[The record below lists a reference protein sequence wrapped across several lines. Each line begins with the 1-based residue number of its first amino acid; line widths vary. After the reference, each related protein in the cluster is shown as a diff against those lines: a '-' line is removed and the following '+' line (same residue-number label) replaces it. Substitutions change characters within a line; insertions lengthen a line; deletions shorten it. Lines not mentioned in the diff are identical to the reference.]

1 VVIVMRI
8 LLIAVL
14 FLASA
19 AGSARADRWWVEL
32 PRSGS
37 ASFEDPSLPWPPV
50 PGPRA
55 LQRRLRKGRPDVVA
69 ILQRGPD
76 PVALRQVQDL
86 GARIHRISRWMS
98 AVSIEADAGTIRAL
112 RESFGSAAL
121 HRVRVAV
128 GRRELDEVPV
138 ILAPRRAPPVV
149 WGEAWP
155 QLRLSQIDSMQ
166 VLGFD
171 GSGLRI
177 LVLDTGFF
185 RDLPVFGGLEVI
197 AERDFVQGDDDTA
210 NDPGEPAGQHF
221 HGTAVLSALGG
232 SDPGIMMGAAPGAEF
247 LLAKTEWVATETRV
261 EEDNFVAALEWGEA
275 LGADIATA
283 SLLYFSFPD
292 EPDAFSYA
300 TEDLDG
306 DTAVTT
312 RAFDDLAALGVV
324 CISAAGNA
332 GFGTTTIGS
341 PADADSSLAIAATD
355 SFGVLAS
362 FSSRG
367 PSADGRIKPDL
378 AAMGQQVLIVST
390 DGSYARANGTS
401 LSAPL
406 VAGTVAL
413 VMQAHPE
420 WGLGELQ
427 SVLRATA
434 TQSATPDYDMGW
446 GIVRGV
452 EATFA
457 VVEPPYPLPFTLISP
472 PDSAVV
478 FGPVEFQW
486 HVARDLQTPQSVG
499 YQIELSATRDFA
511 DVLAVYTAFTDTT
524 RTLEFLPSGPVR
536 WRVVATDPDGN
547 ARSTRSR
554 AVQLDSMTGTPGF
567 STSAEF
573 RVAAIRP
580 NPARG
585 PVRVFL
591 ELGRAGMVQMQVYDL
606 RGRRVREWAM
616 SGESTAGEHVLV
628 WDGRDSS
635 GRGVANGVYVF
646 RASLLLGDGRMT
658 RDSGRFTLLR

>member
-1 VVIVMRI
+1 
-8 LLIAVL
+8 
-14 FLASA
+14 
-19 AGSARADRWWVEL
+19 
-32 PRSGS
+32 
-37 ASFEDPSLPWPPV
+37 
-50 PGPRA
+50 
-55 LQRRLRKGRPDVVA
+55 
-69 ILQRGPD
+69 
-76 PVALRQVQDL
+76 
-86 GARIHRISRWMS
+86 MS
-98 AVSIEADAGTIRAL
+98 AVSVEADAGTITAL
-112 RESFGSAAL
+112 RASFGPGSL

-138 ILAPRRAPPVV
+138 IFAPRRAPPIV

-166 VLGFD
+166 TLGFD

-185 RDLPVFGGLEVI
+185 RDLPVFGRLEVV

-210 NDPGEPAGQHF
+210 NDPDEPVDQHS

-232 SDPGIMMGAAPGAEF
+232 ADPGIMMGAAPGAEF

-283 SLLYFSFPD
+283 SLLYFAFPD
-292 EPDAFSYA
+292 DPDGFSYT

-312 RAFDDLAALGVV
+312 RAFDDLAAFGVV

-378 AAMGQQVLIVST
+378 AAMGKQVLVVST
-390 DGSYARANGTS
+390 DGSYVRVNGTS
-401 LSAPL
+401 VSAPL

-420 WGLGELQ
+420 WGPGELQ
-427 SVLRATA
+427 SALRATA
-434 TQSATPDYDMGW
+434 TQSDSPDFDMGW

-452 EATFA
+452 DATFA
-457 VVEPPYPLPFTLISP
+457 VEEPPYPLPFTLISP

-478 FGPVEFQW
+478 FGSVEFRW

-511 DVLAVYTAFTDTT
+511 DLLAVYTAFTDTV
-524 RTLEFLPSGPVR
+524 RTLDFLPSGPVW
-536 WRVVATDPDGN
+536 WRVVATDPEGH
-547 ARSTRSR
+547 ARPSRGR
-554 AVQLDSMTGTPGF
+554 AVQLDTTTGVPGF
-567 STSAEF
+567 SSGAEF
-573 RVAAIRP
+573 RLAAIRP

-585 PVRVFL
+585 PVHVFL

-606 RGRRVREWAM
+606 RGRRVREWALR
-616 SGESTAGEHVLV
+616 GESTAGERVLV

-635 GRGVANGVYVF
+635 GRGVASGVYVF
-646 RASLLLGDGRMT
+646 RANLVLGDGRIAS
-658 RDSGRFTLLR
+658 DSGRFTLLR